1 VVLGLGW
8 VILLGAGVA
17 GQESLR
23 FTARDV
29 SAPDRVTECLVRD
42 LNEDGRDDLFLV
54 LGRAWWILYRAD
66 TGDGFAPETETPVDF
81 APDVLCFDVAGTAG
95 GSERRLAV
103 LPAGGGGTRLV
114 PLGRDLPPDAP
125 DRAVIGIEPVFHAH
139 LLQDPQ
145 GDGELLALHR
155 DPDGYRLAHLREEP
169 GRPDGGRAVQ
179 LRFAREHHIHITG
192 GAPFDRIV
200 SETGEPALRFGDVDG
215 DGDPDAILS
224 FPTRLA
230 FYLRD
235 ANGTLGSRAA
245 HGFALPLRNV
255 GTRLYNAVI
264 PPLIVDLDGDH
275 ALDLVDVDA
284 NGGLVRIHAGPLT
297 RPEAGTPHTRLRF
310 GRPLLDAAALDVDRD
325 GRRDLCVL
333 TTERVNLLKGVR
345 MFMTQTA
352 SARLLTFRQRP
363 DGQFPAR
370 ADAVRDVRLP
380 VEVNT
385 RETPPKAEPV
395 RLLAFRYDLDG
406 DRRPDL
412 VVRDGRDALA
422 IYRGT
427 GAEGTFADRSS
438 ARLDLS
444 AEVPVRYRL
453 IRVGELN
460 GDGKPDVV
468 VIGWAARRNRAM
480 IRLFLSR

>member
-1 VVLGLGW
+1 
-8 VILLGAGVA
+8 VILFGAGA
-17 GQESLR
+17 AAQGSLR
-23 FTARDV
+23 FEAHDV

-42 LNEDGRDDLFLV
+42 LNGDGRDDLFLV

-66 TGDGFAPETETPVDF
+66 PNDGFAPETESPVAF
-81 APDVLCFDVAGTAG
+81 AADVLCFDVAGSAG
-95 GSERRLAV
+95 RTERRLAV
-103 LPAGGGGTRLV
+103 LPAGDGGTRLI
-114 PLGRDLPPDAP
+114 PRGRDSPAEAP
-125 DRAVIGIEPVFHAH
+125 DRAAIGLEPVFHAR
-139 LLQDPQ
+139 LLHHPQ
-145 GDGELLALHR
+145 GDGNVLALHR
-155 DPDGYRLAHLREEP
+155 DPDGYRLADLPGEP
-169 GRPDGGRAVQ
+169 GRPAAGSVVR
-179 LRFAREHHIHITG
+179 LRFARDHRIHITG
-192 GAPFDRIV
+192 DAPFDRIV

-215 DGDPDAILS
+215 DGDRDAILS

-235 ANGTLGSRAA
+235 ANGSIGSVAA
-245 HGFALPLRNV
+245 HGFALPVRSV
-255 GTRLYNAVI
+255 GTRLYDAVI
-264 PPLIVDLDGDH
+264 PPLITDLDGDH

-284 NGGLVRIHAGPLT
+284 NAGLVRIHAGPLT
-297 RPEAGTPHTRLRF
+297 RPEAGSPHTRLRF

-325 GRRDLCVL
+325 GRQDLCVL
-333 TTERVNLLKGVR
+333 TTERVSLLNGVR

-363 DGQFPAR
+363 DGRFPAR

-395 RLLAFRYDLDG
+395 PLLAFRHDLDG
-406 DRRPDL
+406 DQRPDL
-412 VVRDGRDALA
+412 VARDGRRTLA

-427 GAEGTFADRSS
+427 GADGTFAARSS

-460 GDGKPDVV
+460 GDGKPDIV
-468 VIGWAARRNRAM
+468 VIGWASRRNRAV
-480 IRLFLSR
+480 IRLFLSK